1 MTTARCAV
9 RVAFDARFIDDR
21 YHGVGR
27 YAYHLL
33 DTMARLSPGDTFVT
47 IHDPRRPSTRL
58 SLAPI
63 LALPNVVPCP
73 LPVGIYAPHEQ
84 PALALAL
91 LRGRADVCLVP
102 YFPAPLFAPCPI
114 VTTVHDLIFDLE
126 SRYRAGRWVR
136 YYYRPM
142 MWLAAR
148 RAARII
154 VVSESTAR
162 DLRAIYGADPRKVVV
177 ALEAAAPQFKPVTN
191 PTVLDY
197 VRRRH
202 GLPDRFIMALS
213 VRRPHKNLAA
223 LVEAYGRIAA
233 RVPHDLVLVG
243 ETHGRYEDG
252 VPAAI
257 ERLGLRSRIHE
268 LGWVPDSDTPALYS
282 LAEIFA
288 MPSLLEGFG
297 LPPLE
302 AMSCGT
308 AVAASNASS
317 LPEVVA
323 DCGLLFDPHDVSDI
337 ASALERLAT
346 EDVLR
351 HDLAARGLART
362 SEFTWERTASIV
374 LSTLRI
380 VTRS

>member
-1 MTTARCAV
+1 V

-33 DTMARLSPGDTFVT
+33 DTIARLSPDDTFLA
-47 IHDPRRPSTRL
+47 IHDPSCPSSRL
-58 SLAPI
+58 PLAPI
-63 LALPNVVPCP
+63 LALPNVVACP
-73 LPVGIYAPHEQ
+73 LRVGIYAPHEQ

-91 LRGRADVCLVP
+91 LRGRADVCFVP
-102 YFPAPLFAPCPI
+102 YFPAPLLAPCPV

-126 SRYRAGRWVR
+126 PRYQTGRWVR

-148 RAARII
+148 RATRIV

-162 DLRAIYGADPRKVVV
+162 DLRTIYGADPRKLVL

-223 LVEAYGRIAA
+223 LVEAYGKIAG

-257 ERLGLRSRIHE
+257 VRLGLRERVHE

-308 AVAASNASS
+308 AVAASNTSS

-323 DCGLLFDPHDVSDI
+323 DCGLLFDPRDVSDI
-337 ASALERLAT
+337 ADTLQRLAT
-346 EDVLR
+346 DDSLR
-351 HDLAARGLART
+351 RDLAARGLVRS
-362 SEFTWERTASIV
+362 SEFTWERTASVV
-374 LSTLRI
+374 LGALRE
-380 VTRS
+380 VAGRQ